1 MIDEKPQ
8 VDEKLQGVLRS
19 HLPEAT
25 QDGPLAPDSTLVD
38 LGIDSLRLVEF
49 IIALEDSFQI
59 AIPDEEMLAN
69 NFNTVGTVSTLVNR
83 ILTAR
88 S

>member
-1 MIDEKPQ
+1 MIDGELQIDEK
-8 VDEKLQGVLRS
+8 LRSVLRS
-19 HLPEAT
+19 HLPEAAP
-25 QDGPLAPDSTLVD
+25 DGPLAPDSTLVD

-49 IIALEDSFQI
+49 IIDLEDRFQI

-83 ILTAR
+83 ILTAK